1 MGRTADEA
9 FGMGEVSGSQHV
21 GALFDGF
28 LRKAM
33 MDDGRGKQSEPGMA
47 VFVVVPIHE
56 PPGE

>member
-9 FGMGEVSGSQHV
+9 FGMGEIGCSQHLR
-21 GALFDGF
+21 APFHGF

-33 MDDGRGKQSEPGMA
+33 VDDGRGKQSEPGMA
-47 VFVVVPIHE
+47 VFVVVPIHK